1 MNGTP
6 NTAPA
11 LQASASASDD
21 RREWACWAYQ
31 APTLIDCTDQQV
43 AEDLAARHPRLV
55 VVSRMSGEQYPDPAP
70 VHVAT
75 FDTGQRALLL
85 AALLTDHQ
93 ARDAALATLDADGI
107 HTLADACDRAVTPI
121 QQQALIDCLR
131 EEITEWVKAEAVD
144 STEPVTHAR
153 FDTTAYDGGY
163 SYDSGDARLLHADG
177 TVTRINIDNTGAAEV
192 LTELSE
198 LQADIRW
205 DSLLTVNL
213 TTGEITY
220 HNGKPDPFT
229 V

>member
-1 MNGTP
+1 ME
-6 NTAPA
+6 
-11 LQASASASDD
+11 L
-21 RREWACWAYQ
+21 
-31 APTLIDCTDQQV
+31 
-43 AEDLAARHPRLV
+43 
-55 VVSRMSGEQYPDPAP
+55 
-70 VHVAT
+70 
-75 FDTGQRALLL
+75 
-85 AALLTDHQ
+85 
-93 ARDAALATLDADGI
+93 
-107 HTLADACDRAVTPI
+107 
-121 QQQALIDCLR
+121 
-131 EEITEWVKAEAVD
+131 
-144 STEPVTHAR
+144 
-153 FDTTAYDGGY
+153 

>member
-1 MNGTP
+1 MNGTTD
-6 NTAPA
+6 TAPA
-11 LQASASASDD
+11 LQPSASDD
-21 RREWACWAYQ
+21 RREWACWAYP
-31 APTLIDCTDQQV
+31 APTLIDCTERQV
-43 AEDLAARHPRLV
+43 AEDLAARHPSLV
-55 VVSRMSGEQYPDPAP
+55 VVSRMPGEQYPDPAP
-70 VHVAT
+70 VHVET
-75 FDTGQRALLL
+75 FST
-85 AALLTDHQ
+85 TDQ
-93 ARDAALATLDADGI
+93 EARDAALATLDADGI
-107 HTLADACDRAVTPI
+107 HTLAEACDRAVTPI
-121 QQQALIDCLR
+121 QRQAFIDCLR
-131 EEITEWVKAEAVD
+131 EEITDWVNAEAVE
-144 STEPVTHAR
+144 STDPVTHAR

-220 HNGKPDPFT
+220 HNGKPNPFT